1 MLPLQN
7 TIHGGSFKFRGSI
20 LFSPVLFTLLTFIKP
35 VLGVSQSDLGTWNI
49 LNMKYSFSKKVSIF
63 AEGQIRSLSTYSQF
77 HYHEYKCGF
86 NYKPSPQIMF
96 TLGLGD
102 YDTYREGGNF
112 ESPKNN
118 DERRLWPQITLY
130 QTIGKVKIE
139 QRYRSES
146 RFSPG
151 IYRNRF
157 RYRVGIS
164 IPFGKEKDGAKS
176 FQFIVNNELFF
187 TNTAPY
193 FQRNRFLIATQYRI
207 NKVLSTQVGYL
218 TQFDYKIND
227 ETGRQFLQIG
237 LYLDLHRP
245 PKKE

>member
-1 MLPLQN
+1 MLPLLSS
-7 TIHGGSFKFRGSI
+7 TRTGSGKLPMRLVFA
-20 LFSPVLFTLLTFIKP
+20 PVLLIMLTLAQPLQ
-35 VLGVSQSDLGTWNI
+35 GVSQSDLGTWNI
-49 LNMKYSFSKKVSIF
+49 LNMKYSFNKKVSIF
-63 AEGQIRSLSTYSQF
+63 GEGQIRSLSTYSQF

-96 TLGLGD
+96 TLGVGD

-207 NKVLSTQVGYL
+207 SKLLSTQVGYL

-245 PKKE
+245 EKKE

>member
-1 MLPLQN
+1 MLQLKR
-7 TIHGGSFKFRGSI
+7 TIHRVLTEFPTTSQLTSFLALVF
-20 LFSPVLFTLLTFIKP
+20 LTCVPLI
-35 VLGVSQSDLGTWNI
+35 SSCQSDLGTWNI
-49 LNMKYSFSKKVSIF
+49 LNVKYSLNKKISF
-63 AEGQIRSLSTYSQF
+63 FGEGQIRSLSTYNQF
-77 HYHEYKCGF
+77 HYHEYKGGF
-86 NYKPSPQIMF
+86 NYKPSQQIML
-96 TLGLGD
+96 TLGFGD

-157 RYRVGIS
+157 RYRFGIS
-164 IPFGKEKDGAKS
+164 IPFGKDKEGAKP

-207 NKVLSTQVGYL
+207 NKYLSTQVGYL
-218 TQFDYKIND
+218 SQFDYRIND

-237 LYLDLHRP
+237 LYIDLQRLE
-245 PKKE
+245 KKE

>member
-1 MLPLQN
+1 ML
-7 TIHGGSFKFRGSI
+7 
-20 LFSPVLFTLLTFIKP
+20 TLVQPMPGF
-35 VLGVSQSDLGTWNI
+35 SQSDLGTWNI
-49 LNMKYSFSKKVSIF
+49 LNVKYSLNKKVSF
-63 AEGQIRSLSTYSQF
+63 FGEGQIRSLSTYSQF

-96 TLGLGD
+96 TLGIGD

-164 IPFGKEKDGAKS
+164 IPFGKEKEGTKP

-193 FQRNRFLIATQYRI
+193 FQRNRFLVATQYRI
-207 NKVLSTQVGYL
+207 NKYLSTQVGYL
-218 TQFDYKIND
+218 SQFDYKIND

-245 PKKE
+245 EKKE